1 MTTATAVAH
10 PNIAL
15 VKYWG
20 KADAHLALP
29 ATGSVSMGLDV
40 FPTTTTVT
48 VDGGAADDQE
58 ALGPRGPVPDRRAA
72 AGRPRPWGDAF
83 TLNGHVAE
91 DGALVRVTQFLD
103 LVRELAGSSARAS
116 VVSENSVPT
125 GAGLASSASGFAAL
139 ATAAA
144 AAYGL
149 DLAERDLSRLA
160 RRGSGS
166 ATRSIPGGVAVW
178 HAGDDQGSYAE
189 PIPAPPMAMV
199 VVTIDA
205 GPKPIGSREA
215 MRRTIATSPF
225 YPAWVTSTTD
235 TVGEMLTACAAGD
248 FTRIGELTESNALRM
263 HATIEGAFPP
273 IRYLNSRSVAVFDAV
288 AELRAAGVEAY
299 ATADAGPNVVV
310 LTKPEDR
317 GTVAAALAGF
327 GDVIESGTGP
337 GAHLVR
343 SEDTGAP
350 VPGAVRPEESAE

>member
-20 KADAHLALP
+20 KADATLALP

-48 VDGGAADDQE
+48 VGDTADDT
-58 ALGPRGPVPDRRAA
+58 L
-72 AGRPRPWGDAF
+72 
-83 TLNGHVAE
+83 TLNGAVTT

-103 LVRELAGSSARAS
+103 LVRELAGSTSRAS
-116 VVSENSVPT
+116 VVSENTVPT

-149 DLAERDLSRLA
+149 DLSERDLSRLA

-189 PIPAPPMAMV
+189 TVPAPPMAMV

-225 YPAWVTSTTD
+225 YPAWVTSTTE
-235 TVGEMLTACAAGD
+235 TVTDMLTACAAGD
-248 FTRIGELTESNALRM
+248 FPRIGELTESNALRM

-273 IRYLNSRSVAVFDAV
+273 IRYLNARSVAVFDAV
-288 AELRAAGVEAY
+288 AELRAAGLQAY

-310 LTKPEDR
+310 LTTPEDR
-317 GTVAAALAGF
+317 SAVAAALAGH
-327 GDVIESGTGP
+327 GDVNASGTGP
-337 GAHLVR
+337 GAHLLR
-343 SEDTGAP
+343 SEGTATTGEVPAP
-350 VPGAVRPEESAE
+350 AVVRPEETAE

>member
-20 KADAHLALP
+20 KADASLALP

-48 VDGGAADDQE
+48 VGAAEDT
-58 ALGPRGPVPDRRAA
+58 L
-72 AGRPRPWGDAF
+72 
-83 TLNGHVAE
+83 TLNGAATT

-103 LVRELAGSSARAS
+103 LVRDLAGSSDRAA
-116 VVSENSVPT
+116 VVSDNTVPT

-149 DLAERDLSRLA
+149 DLSPRDLSRLA

-189 PIPAPPMAMV
+189 PVPAPPMAMV

-225 YPAWVTSTTD
+225 YPAWVTSTTE
-235 TVGEMLTACAAGD
+235 TVTDMLTACAAGD

-273 IRYLNSRSVAVFDAV
+273 IRYLTARSVAVFDAV
-288 AELRAAGVEAY
+288 AGLRADGLQAW

-310 LTKPEDR
+310 LTTPEDR
-317 GTVAAALAGF
+317 GAVAAALAGY

-337 GAHLVR
+337 GAHLLR
-343 SEDTGAP
+343 SEDTEAP
-350 VPGAVRPEESAE
+350 GPGVVRPEESAE

>member
-1 MTTATAVAH
+1 MMTATAVAH

-20 KADAHLALP
+20 KADAQLALP

-48 VDGGAADDQE
+48 LDGAAE
-58 ALGPRGPVPDRRAA
+58 ADSLV
-72 AGRPRPWGDAF
+72 
-83 TLNGHVAE
+83 LNGSAAPE
-91 DGALVRVTQFLD
+91 GALLRVQQFLD
-103 LVRELAGSSARAS
+103 LVRELAGSSDRAA
-116 VVSENSVPT
+116 VVSENTVPT

-149 DLAERDLSRLA
+149 DLSERDLSRLA

-189 PIPAPPMAMV
+189 RVPAPPMAMV
-199 VVTIDA
+199 VVTISA
-205 GPKPIGSREA
+205 GEKAIGSREA

-235 TVGEMLTACAAGD
+235 TVGEVLDACAAGD

-273 IRYLNSRSVAVFDAV
+273 IRYLNARSVAVFDAV
-288 AELRAAGVEAY
+288 AELRAAGTEAY

-317 GTVAAALAGF
+317 GTVASALAGL

-337 GAHLVR
+337 GARVVR
-343 SEDTGAP
+343 SEGTEAP
-350 VPGAVRPEESAE
+350 GVGVVRPEESAE

>member
-1 MTTATAVAH
+1 MTATAVAH

-20 KADAHLALP
+20 KADASLALP

-48 VDGGAADDQE
+48 VDDGSGDGLE
-58 ALGPRGPVPDRRAA
+58 AR
-72 AGRPRPWGDAF
+72 DAF
-83 TLNGHVAE
+83 TLNGRVVE
-91 DGALVRVTQFLD
+91 DAALVRVREFLD
-103 LVRELAGSSARAS
+103 LVRDLAGSDARAS
-116 VVSENSVPT
+116 VVSENTVPT

-139 ATAAA
+139 ATAASA
-144 AAYGL
+144 AFGL
-149 DLAERDLSRLA
+149 DLSPRDLSRLA

-225 YPAWVTSTTD
+225 YPAWVTSTTE
-235 TVGEMLTACAAGD
+235 TVGDMLDACAAGD
-248 FTRIGELTESNALRM
+248 FTRIGEITESNALRM

-273 IRYLNSRSVAVFDAV
+273 IRYLNARSVAVFDAV
-288 AELRAAGVEAY
+288 AELRSAGVEAY

-317 GTVAAALAGF
+317 GAVASALAGF

-337 GAHLVR
+337 GARLVR
-343 SEDTGAP
+343 SEGTGTP
-350 VPGAVRPEESAE
+350 EPGVVPDQEESAE

>member
-1 MTTATAVAH
+1 MMTATAVAH

-20 KADAHLALP
+20 KADAQLALP

-48 VDGGAADDQE
+48 VDGGSGDGQE
-58 ALGPRGPVPDRRAA
+58 ARDG
-72 AGRPRPWGDAF
+72 F
-83 TLNGHVAE
+83 TLNGQAVD
-91 DGALVRVTQFLD
+91 DGALVRVQQFLD
-103 LVRELAGSSARAS
+103 LVRELAGTDARAS
-116 VVSENSVPT
+116 VVSDNTVPT

-149 DLAERDLSRLA
+149 DLSQRDLSRLA

-178 HAGDDQGSYAE
+178 HAGDDQGSFAE

-225 YPAWVTSTTD
+225 YPAWVTSTTE
-235 TVGEMLTACAAGD
+235 TVGDVLTACAAGD

-273 IRYLNSRSVAVFDAV
+273 IRYLNARSVAVFDAV

-317 GTVAAALAGF
+317 GAVATALASF

-337 GAHLVR
+337 AARVLR
-343 SEDTGAP
+343 SE
-350 VPGAVRPEESAE
+350 ESGSDPDQKESVQ

>member
-1 MTTATAVAH
+1 MTATAVAH

-20 KADAHLALP
+20 KADAQLALP

-48 VDGGAADDQE
+48 LDGSAETDSLVLNGGAAPE
-58 ALGPRGPVPDRRAA
+58 
-72 AGRPRPWGDAF
+72 
-83 TLNGHVAE
+83 
-91 DGALVRVTQFLD
+91 GALLRVQQFLD
-103 LVRELAGSSARAS
+103 LVRDLAGSADRAA
-116 VVSENSVPT
+116 VVSENTVPT

-149 DLAERDLSRLA
+149 DLSERDLSRLA

-189 PIPAPPMAMV
+189 RVPAPPMAMV
-199 VVTIDA
+199 VVTISA
-205 GPKPIGSREA
+205 GEKAIGSREA

-225 YPAWVTSTTD
+225 YPAWVTSTTE
-235 TVGEMLTACAAGD
+235 TVDEMLDACAAGD

-273 IRYLNSRSVAVFDAV
+273 IRYLNARSVAVFDAV
-288 AELRAAGVEAY
+288 AELRAAGTEAY

-317 GTVAAALAGF
+317 SAVATALAGL

-337 GAHLVR
+337 GAQVVR
-343 SEDTGAP
+343 SEGTGAP
-350 VPGAVRPEESAE
+350 GVGVVRPEESAE

>member
-1 MTTATAVAH
+1 MTATAVAH

-20 KADAHLALP
+20 KADASLALP

-48 VDGGAADDQE
+48 VDGGSGDGLE
-58 ALGPRGPVPDRRAA
+58 AR
-72 AGRPRPWGDAF
+72 DAL
-83 TLNGHVAE
+83 TLNGRVAE
-91 DGALVRVTQFLD
+91 DGALVRVREFLD
-103 LVRELAGSSARAS
+103 LVRDLAGSDARAS
-116 VVSENSVPT
+116 VVSENTVPT

-139 ATAAA
+139 ATAAS

-149 DLAERDLSRLA
+149 DLSPRDLSRLA

-225 YPAWVTSTTD
+225 YPAWVTSTTE
-235 TVGEMLTACAAGD
+235 TVGDMLDACAAGD
-248 FTRIGELTESNALRM
+248 FTRIGEITESNALRM

-273 IRYLNSRSVAVFDAV
+273 IRYLNARSVAVFDAV

-317 GTVAAALAGF
+317 GAVASALAGF

-343 SEDTGAP
+343 SEGTGTP
-350 VPGAVRPEESAE
+350 GPGVVPDQEKSAE

>member
-1 MTTATAVAH
+1 MTATAVAH

-20 KADAHLALP
+20 KADAQLALP

-48 VDGGAADDQE
+48 LDGAAGTDSLVLNGGAAPE
-58 ALGPRGPVPDRRAA
+58 
-72 AGRPRPWGDAF
+72 
-83 TLNGHVAE
+83 
-91 DGALVRVTQFLD
+91 GALLRVQQFLD
-103 LVRELAGSSARAS
+103 LVRDLAGSADRAA
-116 VVSENSVPT
+116 VVSENTVPT

-149 DLAERDLSRLA
+149 DLSERDLSRLA

-189 PIPAPPMAMV
+189 RVPAPPMAMV
-199 VVTIDA
+199 VVTISA
-205 GPKPIGSREA
+205 GEKAIGSREA
-215 MRRTIATSPF
+215 MGRTIATSPF
-225 YPAWVTSTTD
+225 YPAWVTSTTE
-235 TVGEMLTACAAGD
+235 TVGEMLDACAAGD

-273 IRYLNSRSVAVFDAV
+273 IRYLNARSVAVFDAV
-288 AELRAAGVEAY
+288 AELRTAGTEAY

-310 LTKPEDR
+310 LTRPEDR
-317 GTVAAALAGF
+317 GAVATALAGL

-337 GAHLVR
+337 GARVVR
-343 SEDTGAP
+343 SEGTGAP
-350 VPGAVRPEESAE
+350 GVGVVRPEESAE

>member
-1 MTTATAVAH
+1 MTATAVAH

-20 KADAHLALP
+20 KADASLALP

-48 VDGGAADDQE
+48 VDGGSGDGLE
-58 ALGPRGPVPDRRAA
+58 AR
-72 AGRPRPWGDAF
+72 DAF
-83 TLNGHVAE
+83 TLNGRVVE
-91 DGALVRVTQFLD
+91 DAALVRVREFLD
-103 LVRELAGSSARAS
+103 LVRDLAGSDARAS
-116 VVSENSVPT
+116 VVSENTVPT

-139 ATAAA
+139 ATAASA
-144 AAYGL
+144 AFGL
-149 DLAERDLSRLA
+149 DLSPRDLSRLA

-225 YPAWVTSTTD
+225 YPAWVTSTTE
-235 TVGEMLTACAAGD
+235 TVGDMLDACAAGD
-248 FTRIGELTESNALRM
+248 FTRIGEITESNALRM

-273 IRYLNSRSVAVFDAV
+273 IRYLNARSVAVFDAV
-288 AELRAAGVEAY
+288 AELRSAGVEAY

-317 GTVAAALAGF
+317 AAVASALAGF

-337 GAHLVR
+337 GARLVR
-343 SEDTGAP
+343 SEGTGTP
-350 VPGAVRPEESAE
+350 EPGVVPDQEESAE

>member
-1 MTTATAVAH
+1 MTATAVAH

-20 KADAHLALP
+20 KADAQLALP

-48 VDGGAADDQE
+48 LDGGSGAGAE
-58 ALGPRGPVPDRRAA
+58 AR
-72 AGRPRPWGDAF
+72 DAF
-83 TLNGHVAE
+83 TLNGHVVE
-91 DGALVRVTQFLD
+91 DGALVRVQQFLD
-103 LVRELAGSSARAS
+103 LVRELAGSDARAS
-116 VVSENSVPT
+116 VVSENTVPT

-139 ATAAA
+139 ATAAS

-149 DLAERDLSRLA
+149 DLSARDLSRLA

-178 HAGDDQGSYAE
+178 HAGDDQGSFAE

-225 YPAWVTSTTD
+225 YPAWVTSTTE
-235 TVGEMLTACAAGD
+235 TVGDMLDACAAGD
-248 FTRIGELTESNALRM
+248 FTRIGEITESNALRM

-273 IRYLNSRSVAVFDAV
+273 IRYLNARSVAVFDAV
-288 AELRAAGVEAY
+288 GELRAAGLEAY

-310 LTKPEDR
+310 LCQPADR
-317 GTVAAALAGF
+317 SAVATALASF

-337 GAHLVR
+337 AARVLR
-343 SEDTGAP
+343 SE
-350 VPGAVRPEESAE
+350 ESGSNPDQKESVQ

>member
-1 MTTATAVAH
+1 MTATAVAH

-20 KADAHLALP
+20 KADAQLALP

-48 VDGGAADDQE
+48 LDGAAETDS
-58 ALGPRGPVPDRRAA
+58 LV
-72 AGRPRPWGDAF
+72 
-83 TLNGHVAE
+83 LNGSAAPE
-91 DGALVRVTQFLD
+91 GALLRVQQFLD
-103 LVRELAGSSARAS
+103 LVRELAGSSDRAA
-116 VVSENSVPT
+116 VVSENTVPT

-149 DLAERDLSRLA
+149 DLSERDLSRLA

-189 PIPAPPMAMV
+189 RVPAPPMAMV
-199 VVTIDA
+199 VVTISA
-205 GPKPIGSREA
+205 GEKAIGSREA

-225 YPAWVTSTTD
+225 YPAWVTSTTE
-235 TVGEMLTACAAGD
+235 TVGEVLDACAAGD

-273 IRYLNSRSVAVFDAV
+273 IRYLNARSVAVFDAV
-288 AELRAAGVEAY
+288 AELRAAGTEAY

-317 GTVAAALAGF
+317 GTVASALAGL

-337 GAHLVR
+337 GARVVR
-343 SEDTGAP
+343 SEGTEAP
-350 VPGAVRPEESAE
+350 GVGVVRPEESAE

>member
-1 MTTATAVAH
+1 MLTATAVAH

-20 KADAHLALP
+20 KADAQLALP

-48 VDGGAADDQE
+48 VDGGSGDGRE
-58 ALGPRGPVPDRRAA
+58 AR
-72 AGRPRPWGDAF
+72 DAF
-83 TLNGHVAE
+83 TLNGHVVD
-91 DGALVRVTQFLD
+91 DGALVRVQQFLD
-103 LVRELAGSSARAS
+103 LVRELAGSSERAS
-116 VVSENSVPT
+116 VVSENTVPT

-149 DLAERDLSRLA
+149 DLSPRDLSRLA

-178 HAGDDQGSYAE
+178 HAGDDQGSFAE

-225 YPAWVTSTTD
+225 YPAWVTSTTE
-235 TVGEMLTACAAGD
+235 TVGDMLTACAAGD
-248 FTRIGELTESNALRM
+248 FTRIGEITESNALRM

-288 AELRAAGVEAY
+288 AELRAGGTEAY

-310 LTKPEDR
+310 LTKPQDR
-317 GTVAAALAGF
+317 SAVAGALASL

-337 GAHLVR
+337 AARVLR
-343 SEDTGAP
+343 SEEIGSNPDQK
-350 VPGAVRPEESAE
+350 ESAQ

>member
-1 MTTATAVAH
+1 MTATAVAH

-20 KADAHLALP
+20 KADAQLALP

-48 VDGGAADDQE
+48 LDPAADADSLVLNGAAAPE
-58 ALGPRGPVPDRRAA
+58 
-72 AGRPRPWGDAF
+72 
-83 TLNGHVAE
+83 
-91 DGALVRVTQFLD
+91 GALLRVQQFLD
-103 LVRELAGSSARAS
+103 LVRELAGSSDRAA
-116 VVSENSVPT
+116 VVSENTVPT

-139 ATAAA
+139 ATAAS

-149 DLAERDLSRLA
+149 DLSERDLSRLA

-189 PIPAPPMAMV
+189 RVPAPPMAMV
-199 VVTIDA
+199 VVTISA
-205 GPKPIGSREA
+205 GEKAIGSREA

-235 TVGEMLTACAAGD
+235 TVGEMLDACAAGD

-273 IRYLNSRSVAVFDAV
+273 IRYLNARSVAVFDAV
-288 AELRAAGVEAY
+288 AELRAAGTEAY

-317 GTVAAALAGF
+317 GTVATALADL

-337 GAHLVR
+337 GARVVR
-343 SEDTGAP
+343 SEGTEAP
-350 VPGAVRPEESAE
+350 GVGVVRPEETAE

>member
-1 MTTATAVAH
+1 MLTATAVAH

-20 KADAHLALP
+20 KADAQLALP

-48 VDGGAADDQE
+48 VDGGRE
-58 ALGPRGPVPDRRAA
+58 AR
-72 AGRPRPWGDAF
+72 DAF
-83 TLNGHVAE
+83 TLNGHVVD
-91 DGALVRVTQFLD
+91 DGALGRVQQFLD
-103 LVRELAGSSARAS
+103 LVRELAGSSERAS
-116 VVSENSVPT
+116 VVSDNTVPT

-149 DLAERDLSRLA
+149 DLSQRDLSRLA

-178 HAGDDQGSYAE
+178 HAGDDQGSFAE

-225 YPAWVTSTTD
+225 YPAWVTSTTE
-235 TVGEMLTACAAGD
+235 TVGDMLTACAAGD
-248 FTRIGELTESNALRM
+248 FTRIGEITESNALRM

-273 IRYLNSRSVAVFDAV
+273 IRYLNARSVAVFDAV
-288 AELRAAGVEAY
+288 AELRAGGTEAY

-310 LTKPEDR
+310 LTKPQDR
-317 GTVAAALAGF
+317 SAVAGALASL

-337 GAHLVR
+337 AARVLR
-343 SEDTGAP
+343 SEEIGSNPDQK
-350 VPGAVRPEESAE
+350 ESAQ

>member
-20 KADAHLALP
+20 KADARLALP

-40 FPTTTTVT
+40 YPTTTTVT
-48 VDGGAADDQE
+48 VGGRHE
-58 ALGPRGPVPDRRAA
+58 APSAS
-72 AGRPRPWGDAF
+72 GDAF
-83 TLNGHVAE
+83 TLNGRVVE
-91 DGALVRVTQFLD
+91 DGALVRVQQFLD
-103 LVRELAGSSARAS
+103 LVRELAGSDERAD
-116 VVSENSVPT
+116 VVSENTVPT

-149 DLAERDLSRLA
+149 DLSERDLSRLA

-166 ATRSIPGGVAVW
+166 ATRSIPGGVSVW
-178 HAGDDQGSYAE
+178 HAGDDHGSYAE
-189 PIPAPPMAMV
+189 RIPAPPLAMV
-199 VVTIDA
+199 VVTIDS
-205 GPKPIGSREA
+205 GPKAIGSREA

-225 YPAWVTSTTD
+225 YPAWVTSTAE
-235 TVGEMLTACAAGD
+235 TVGDMLTACAAGD

-273 IRYLNSRSVAVFDAV
+273 IRYLTARSVGVFDAV

-317 GTVAAALAGF
+317 ATVATALAGH
-327 GDVIESGTGP
+327 GTVIESGTGP
-337 GAHLVR
+337 AARLVGSEGTGTPAPAGA
-343 SEDTGAP
+343 GPAP
-350 VPGAVRPEESAE
+350 EGVA

>member
-1 MTTATAVAH
+1 MMTATAVAH

-20 KADAHLALP
+20 KADAQLALP

-48 VDGGAADDQE
+48 LDGSAETDSLVLNGGAAPE
-58 ALGPRGPVPDRRAA
+58 
-72 AGRPRPWGDAF
+72 
-83 TLNGHVAE
+83 
-91 DGALVRVTQFLD
+91 GALLRVQQFLD
-103 LVRELAGSSARAS
+103 LVRDLAGSADRAA
-116 VVSENSVPT
+116 VVSENTVPT

-149 DLAERDLSRLA
+149 DLSERDLSRLA

-189 PIPAPPMAMV
+189 RVPAPPMAMV
-199 VVTIDA
+199 VVTISA
-205 GPKPIGSREA
+205 GEKAIGSREA

-225 YPAWVTSTTD
+225 YPAWVTSTTE
-235 TVGEMLTACAAGD
+235 TVGEMLDACAAGD

-273 IRYLNSRSVAVFDAV
+273 IRYLNARSVAVFDAV
-288 AELRAAGVEAY
+288 AELRAAGTEAY

-317 GTVAAALAGF
+317 GAVATALAGL

-337 GAHLVR
+337 GARVVR
-343 SEDTGAP
+343 SEGTGAP
-350 VPGAVRPEESAE
+350 GVGVVRPEESAE

>member
-1 MTTATAVAH
+1 MSTATAVAH

-20 KADAHLALP
+20 KADADLALP

-40 FPTTTTVT
+40 FPTTTSVT
-48 VDGGAADDQE
+48 LVDGRE
-58 ALGPRGPVPDRRAA
+58 AR
-72 AGRPRPWGDAF
+72 DAF
-83 TLNGHVAE
+83 VLNGHVVE
-91 DGALVRVTQFLD
+91 DGALTRVERFLD
-103 LVRELAGSSARAS
+103 IVRQLAGSDARARVES
-116 VVSENSVPT
+116 TNTVPT

-149 DLAERDLSRLA
+149 DLSERDLSRLA

-166 ATRSIPGGVAVW
+166 ATRSIPGGVSVW

-189 PIPAPPMAMV
+189 TIPAPPMAMV
-199 VVTIDA
+199 VVTIND
-205 GPKPIGSREA
+205 GPKAIGSREA

-225 YPAWVTSTTD
+225 YPAWVSSTTE
-235 TVGEMLTACAAGD
+235 TVGDMLVACAAGD

-273 IRYLNSRSVAVFDAV
+273 IRYLTARSVAVFDAV
-288 AELRAAGVEAY
+288 AELRAAGLEAY

-317 GTVAAALAGF
+317 SAAATALAHL

-337 GAHLVR
+337 AARVVR
-343 SEDTGAP
+343 SEGTGERQHP
-350 VPGAVRPEESAE
+350 DQKESAE

>member
-1 MTTATAVAH
+1 MKATALAH

-20 KADAHLALP
+20 KADAQLALP

-48 VDGGAADDQE
+48 VGDGSATDPE
-58 ALGPRGPVPDRRAA
+58 AR
-72 AGRPRPWGDAF
+72 DAF
-83 TLNGHVAE
+83 TLNGRVAP
-91 DGALVRVTQFLD
+91 DGALVRVQEFLD
-103 LVRELAGSSARAS
+103 LVRALAGSSERAT
-116 VVSENSVPT
+116 VVSENTVPT

-139 ATAAA
+139 ATAAS

-149 DLAERDLSRLA
+149 DLSQRDLSRLA

-178 HAGDDQGSYAE
+178 HAGDDEGSFAE

-225 YPAWVTSTTD
+225 YPAWVTSTTE
-235 TVGEMLTACAAGD
+235 TVGDMLAACAAGD
-248 FTRIGELTESNALRM
+248 FTRIGEITESNALRM

-273 IRYLNSRSVAVFDAV
+273 IRYLTARSVAVFDAV
-288 AELRAAGVEAY
+288 AELRAAGTEAY

-317 GTVAAALAGF
+317 ASVASALSGL

-337 GAHLVR
+337 AARVIESGTGPAARLVG
-343 SEDTGAP
+343 SEGTGTP
-350 VPGAVRPEESAE
+350 DPGVVPDPEESAE

>member
-1 MTTATAVAH
+1 MLTATAVAH

-20 KADAHLALP
+20 KADAQLALP

-48 VDGGAADDQE
+48 VDGGRE
-58 ALGPRGPVPDRRAA
+58 AR
-72 AGRPRPWGDAF
+72 DAF
-83 TLNGHVAE
+83 TLNGHVVD
-91 DGALVRVTQFLD
+91 DGALGRVQQFLD
-103 LVRELAGSSARAS
+103 LVRELAGSSERAS
-116 VVSENSVPT
+116 VVSDNTVPT

-149 DLAERDLSRLA
+149 DLSQRDLSRLA

-178 HAGDDQGSYAE
+178 HAGDDQGSFAE

-225 YPAWVTSTTD
+225 YPAWVTSTTE
-235 TVGEMLTACAAGD
+235 TVGDMLTACAAGD
-248 FTRIGELTESNALRM
+248 FTRIGEITESNALRM

-273 IRYLNSRSVAVFDAV
+273 IRYLNARSVAVFDAV
-288 AELRAAGVEAY
+288 AELRAGGTEAY

-310 LTKPEDR
+310 LTKPQDR
-317 GTVAAALAGF
+317 SAVAGALASL

-337 GAHLVR
+337 AARVLR
-343 SEDTGAP
+343 SEEVGSNPDQK
-350 VPGAVRPEESAE
+350 ESAQ

>member
-1 MTTATAVAH
+1 MTATAVAH

-20 KADAHLALP
+20 KADASLALP

-48 VDGGAADDQE
+48 VDGGSGDGLE
-58 ALGPRGPVPDRRAA
+58 AR
-72 AGRPRPWGDAF
+72 DAF
-83 TLNGHVAE
+83 TLNGRVVE
-91 DGALVRVTQFLD
+91 DGALVRVREFLD
-103 LVRELAGSSARAS
+103 LVRDLAGSDARAS
-116 VVSENSVPT
+116 VVSENTVPT

-139 ATAAA
+139 ATAAS

-149 DLAERDLSRLA
+149 DLSARDLSRLA

-225 YPAWVTSTTD
+225 YPAWVTSTTE
-235 TVGEMLTACAAGD
+235 TVGDMLDACAAGD
-248 FTRIGELTESNALRM
+248 FTRIGEITESNALRM

-273 IRYLNSRSVAVFDAV
+273 IRYLNARSVAVFDAV

-310 LTKPEDR
+310 LTTPEDR
-317 GTVAAALAGF
+317 GAVASALAGF

-337 GAHLVR
+337 GARLVR
-343 SEDTGAP
+343 SEGTGTP
-350 VPGAVRPEESAE
+350 DPGVVPDPEEGAE